1 MLDAFMQDLL
11 GSDETATDS
20 RSPDRDAAQTTV
32 TGQTPGPATQAA
44 LILVPIAGRRACRD
58 PRRAPITGELERG
71 RAAVLYPLAAARGAA
86 DHWQDGLEVDDDG
99 GADRRACRGHEHDD

>member
-20 RSPDRDAAQTTV
+20 RSPDRDAAQRTV

-58 PRRAPITGELERG
+58 PRRAPITGERDG
-71 RAAVLYPLAAARGAA
+71 RQAA
-86 DHWQDGLEVDDDG
+86 G
-99 GADRRACRGHEHDD
+99 GARARSSEVGRLCFTLSRPLGARPTTGKMGWRSTTT